1 MENQNN
7 NLQELEELRSQVAE
21 FKNRMEQQEIVSR
34 RLLEE
39 VMKGHVSWI
48 KQMSIWG
55 SVGELVILPLLVYA
69 LRSIVGVSWL
79 PIIAVGL
86 ILVGE
91 AVFNFWNVSTIRDKH
106 LAVDDVLSAQQR
118 LITFKRREKLYTFG
132 ILPFLFLWIV
142 WLLFDVY
149 YGTDIPFSPSS
160 ERGIVHV
167 VVIVIA
173 SDKFVH
179 YNIPQSDRNSDS
191 WNRSLWSYLLSGKIT
206 SSFLSSSLQLT
217 ILRERMV
224 PSGAKRII
232 WGIAMT
238 P

>member
-21 FKNRMEQQEIVSR
+21 FKKRVEQQEIVSR
-34 RLLEE
+34 RLLKEA
-39 VMKGHVSWI
+39 MKGHVSWI

-79 PIIAVGL
+79 PIIAIGL
-86 ILVGE
+86 MLVGE

-132 ILPFLFLWIV
+132 ILPFLFLLVV

-149 YGTDIPFSPSS
+149 YGTDIPFFPSS
-160 ERGIVHV
+160 NRLLFYF
-167 VVIVIA
+167 VVIVITSA
-173 SDKFVH
+173 VVSYVF
-179 YNIPQSDRNSDS
+179 SREM
-191 WNRSLWSYLLSGKIT
+191 RSLNKAIKDIDEFAGRNNK
-206 SSFLSSSLQLT
+206 Q
-217 ILRERMV
+217 
-224 PSGAKRII
+224 
-232 WGIAMT
+232 
-238 P
+238 